1 MRRFLCSDIP
11 AAGAQVALDGPT
23 SHHLLRVTGIAPGEQ
38 VELFDGQ
45 GVAARASLVE
55 VREGLAVL
63 SILEAVDPP
72 TADRPLWLLPALVR
86 PAAMETV
93 IRMATELGVARI
105 TPLQTERVVARGDKS
120 ERWRRIVS
128 ASAAQC
134 GRADVP
140 QVDAPLT
147 LEAALDLVGSGWRV
161 QICVPGVDGSMA
173 DEGPLA
179 LLVGPEG
186 GWTEEELALAV
197 SGGVSPVGLGATT
210 LRADTAAV
218 VALAQALA

>member
-11 AAGAQVALDGPT
+11 AVGTQVALDGPT

-55 VREGLAVL
+55 GREGLAVL

-105 TPLQTERVVARGDKS
+105 TPLQAERVVARGDKS

-173 DEGPLA
+173 GRGPLA

-197 SGGVSPVGLGATT
+197 SRGVSPVGLGATT

-218 VALAQALA
+218 VALAQALV